1 MGPMADRDP
10 SELHDAEEVEAI
22 LSKALHRRERKEGL
36 TTDELRE
43 VAREVGIDPAS
54 LDAAIAEVREDKLV
68 ADEEARLTRRR
79 RSAFGVHLFV
89 YAMINLGF
97 LLALRRF
104 AFPILFA
111 WGIGLFFHALSSLPW
126 ARVDRLRFRRKL
138 EKRRRKQ
145 ELERSA
151 RELGEAAQAGL
162 GAVLR
167 TAADVL
173 DRDRASKPAEGFG
186 AKPAQ
191 GFGAKPAQGFGAPR
205 PAEPIVTPSPKVRV
219 EVEEAELVETP
230 SEGAGRRERDRS

>member
-1 MGPMADRDP
+1 MGSMSDREP

-43 VAREVGIDPAS
+43 AAREVGIDPAS

-68 ADEEARLTRRR
+68 AEEAARLTRRR

-89 YAMINLGF
+89 YAMINLGL

-173 DRDRASKPAEGFG
+173 ERERSPKPTS
-186 AKPAQ
+186 
-191 GFGAKPAQGFGAPR
+191 QGFGAPPPR
-205 PAEPIVTPSPKVRV
+205 GFGAARAPEPIVTPSPKVRV
-219 EVEEAELVETP
+219 EVEEAEVVESP
-230 SEGAGRRERDRS
+230 SERAGRRERS